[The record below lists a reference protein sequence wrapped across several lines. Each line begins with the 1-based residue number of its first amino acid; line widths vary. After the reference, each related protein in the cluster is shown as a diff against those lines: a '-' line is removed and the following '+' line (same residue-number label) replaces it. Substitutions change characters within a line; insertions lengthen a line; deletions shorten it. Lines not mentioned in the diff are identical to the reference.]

1 MFNEDLKKELEIE
14 RANNESLKSQ
24 LQLKTFEL
32 EQLQKQFEHKNN
44 ELADLV
50 SDVFLEFRKITEIA
64 TRNDYGQPEQ
74 KIRQINEYAETQKNY
89 YAQLELNSSNRAK
102 SNVIRRNPPYSKV
115 RITPIMRS
123 LLTVQ

>member
-1 MFNEDLKKELEIE
+1 MFNEELKKELEIE
-14 RANNESLKSQ
+14 KANNESLKNQ

-89 YAQLELNSSNRAK
+89 YAQLELNSSYIKNRTTTTDQ
-102 SNVIRRNPPYSKV
+102 SK
-115 RITPIMRS
+115 
-123 LLTVQ
+123 

>member
-14 RANNESLKSQ
+14 KANNESLKSQ

-44 ELADLV
+44 ELSDLIA
-50 SDVFLEFRKITEIA
+50 DVFLGFRKITEIA

-89 YAQLELNSSNRAK
+89 YAQLELNSSYIKNRTTTTDQ
-102 SNVIRRNPPYSKV
+102 SK
-115 RITPIMRS
+115 
-123 LLTVQ
+123 

>member
-1 MFNEDLKKELEIE
+1 MFDGDLKKELEIE

-24 LQLKTFEL
+24 LQLKTFEF

-50 SDVFLEFRKITEIA
+50 SDVFLGFRKITEIA

-89 YAQLELNSSNRAK
+89 FAQLELNSLYIKNRTTTTDQ
-102 SNVIRRNPPYSKV
+102 SK
-115 RITPIMRS
+115 
-123 LLTVQ
+123 

>member
-14 RANNESLKSQ
+14 KANNESLKNQ

-32 EQLQKQFEHKNN
+32 QQLQKQFEHKNN

-50 SDVFLEFRKITEIA
+50 SDVFLGFRKITEIA

-74 KIRQINEYAETQKNY
+74 KIRQINEYAEAQKNY
-89 YAQLELNSSNRAK
+89 FAQLDLDSLCIKNRT
-102 SNVIRRNPPYSKV
+102 ITTDQSK
-115 RITPIMRS
+115 
-123 LLTVQ
+123 